1 MISDTNSHISIILHM
16 YECMLMAPEI
26 QHFALDKLI
35 KLISV
40 MYGKVQ

>member
-26 QHFALDKLI
+26 HFALDKLI